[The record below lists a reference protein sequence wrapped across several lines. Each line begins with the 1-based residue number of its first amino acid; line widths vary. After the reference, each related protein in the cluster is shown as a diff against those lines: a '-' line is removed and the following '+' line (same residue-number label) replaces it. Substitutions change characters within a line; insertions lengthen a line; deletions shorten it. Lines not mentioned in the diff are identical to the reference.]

1 MEYELFSKR
10 QQRIQ
15 GEIPDTYQYETIP
28 DELRVQILYIWG
40 KIWGTP
46 VYNNFDELQ
55 VSLPAYDAYMSMLT
69 TLCEEYGVLALDGGD
84 HPNEDG
90 YGFYWVVRDFLLKTE
105 DINKVIDV
113 IEVSF
118 RYIDPMIRDI
128 SPDRI
133 SPDSISPDE
142 AINQLNQRFRQH
154 RVGYQYESGQI
165 VKVDSQYI
173 HSEVV
178 KPALMFLSDP
188 IYEGAN
194 EEFLKAHEHYRN
206 GRYKECLN
214 DCLKAFESCLKIIC
228 QKQCWSYSKKDTAKR
243 LITIVFD
250 NGLIPPH
257 MQSHFSALRSTLE
270 SGVPTNR
277 NNQSG
282 HGQGSKA
289 VIVPEY
295 IASYILHLTASN
307 VLLLA
312 KADEDMK

>member
-1 MEYELFSKR
+1 MEYEIYSKR
-10 QQRIQ
+10 QQRLK
-15 GEIPDTYQYETIP
+15 GEIPDTYQYKTIP
-28 DELRVQILYIWG
+28 DELRVQILYIWE
-40 KIWGTP
+40 KIWGTAYHNP
-46 VYNNFDELQ
+46 YGELQ
-55 VSLPAYDAYMSMLT
+55 LSLPADDAYRSIET
-69 TLCEEYGVLALDGGD
+69 TLREEYGVLALDGGD
-84 HPNEDG
+84 GPDEDG
-90 YGFYWVVRDFLLKTE
+90 YGFYRVVRDFLLKTE
-105 DINKVIDV
+105 NTNKVIDV

-118 RYIDPMIRDI
+118 RYINQMTRDN
-128 SPDRI
+128 P
-133 SPDSISPDE
+133 PDSISPDE
-142 AINQLNQRFRQH
+142 AIDLLNRRFRQH
-154 RVGYQYESGQI
+154 SVGYQYESGQI
-165 VKVDSQYI
+165 VKMDTQYTHTEMI
-173 HSEVV
+173 
-178 KPALMFLSDP
+178 KPALSFLSDP

-214 DCLKAFESCLKIIC
+214 DCLKAFESCLKINC
-228 QKQCWSYSKKDTAKR
+228 QKRSWSYSEKDTAKR
-243 LITIVFD
+243 LITIIFD
-250 NGLIPPH
+250 NDLIPSH

-270 SGVPTNR
+270 SGVPTIR